1 MDIKRIRS
9 LAQVMESAD
18 LTLLEIVEDCCSLK
32 MERKGE
38 TIVAPAPAATPVAV
52 SVASSVSADTVE
64 TEETVSSDLITV
76 TSPTVGVFYA
86 APSPDSKNFVE
97 VGDQV
102 KKGDVLC
109 VIEAMKLMN
118 EITAEQD
125 GVIVEICVGNKQVVE
140 YGQPL
145 LRMR

>member
-18 LTLLEIVEDCCSLK
+18 LTLLEIVEDGCSLK

-64 TEETVSSDLITV
+64 MEEAVSSDLITV

-102 KKGDVLC
+102 KKGDVIC
-109 VIEAMKLMN
+109 F
-118 EITAEQD
+118 
-125 GVIVEICVGNKQVVE
+125 IVS
-140 YGQPL
+140 
-145 LRMR
+145 M